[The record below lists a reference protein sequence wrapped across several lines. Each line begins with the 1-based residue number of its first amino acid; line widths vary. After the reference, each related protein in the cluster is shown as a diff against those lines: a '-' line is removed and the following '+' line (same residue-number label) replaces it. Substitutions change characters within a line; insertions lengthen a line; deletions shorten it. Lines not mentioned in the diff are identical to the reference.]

1 MNSLYKGAIYLSLA
15 ASIWGGAYVAS
26 KYAME
31 VIPPFTL
38 LFLRYIF
45 AGITL
50 VWLCRRANL
59 AIIPAK
65 HKGLLFLIGFAG
77 YFLSIAAQFVGT
89 KLSSAHMGAVITTLS
104 PVFQSIFAILILHE
118 KMTVKQVLAT
128 VISFSGVVAIV
139 GMPGGGEE
147 ASPFSGIIALLLA
160 SLFWGYYSVLSRKA
174 SQDMSPLQIT
184 TGGIL
189 IATLFTIPAAAWE
202 WGQWSLASFYTAP
215 IIFSIFYLAIISTAV
230 AFLYWNKG
238 LALVPSHNAGLFF
251 FFQPLV
257 GSLLGWVL
265 LGEALTLGFIVGSS
279 LVLAGVYYSMSSKAA
294 ASAATEG

>member
-1 MNSLYKGAIYLSLA
+1 MNSLYRGAIYLSLA

-45 AGITL
+45 AGMTL
-50 VWLCRRANL
+50 WWLCRREGL
-59 AIIPAK
+59 AIIPANNRR
-65 HKGLLFLIGFAG
+65 LLFLIGFAG
-77 YFLSIAAQFVGT
+77 YFLSIAAQFIGT

-118 KMTVKQVLAT
+118 KMTIRQMAAT
-128 VISFSGVVAIV
+128 AISFSGVVAIV
-139 GMPGGGEE
+139 GMPGSGEAAAPLGGM
-147 ASPFSGIIALLLA
+147 IMLLFA

-174 SQDMSPLQIT
+174 SETISPLQIT
-184 TGGIL
+184 TCGIW
-189 IATLFTIPAAAWE
+189 IATAFTVPAAVWE
-202 WGQWSLASFYTAP
+202 WGQWQVAVLYTAP
-215 IIFSIFYLAIISTAV
+215 IVFNIFYLAVISTAV

-251 FFQPLV
+251 FFQPLI
-257 GSLLGWVL
+257 GSLLGWLL
-265 LGEALTLGFIVGSS
+265 LGEELTLGFIGGSL
-279 LVLAGVYYSMSSKAA
+279 LVLAGVYYSMSAR
-294 ASAATEG
+294 TG